1 MKWVRLSIKIS
12 FGNGHVNWH
21 SSFEASPWLQILPQ
35 LFSEVLTPPSLLN
48 SLQISRN
55 LPSMHHHN
63 IKSKE
68 TSNRYHKN
76 TQNQRH
82 TLNHETQTRLTT
94 RNLLTPWIQTHHW
107 LLCCRILREPSCDI
121 TVKIFILLLKNSSSQ
136 HQRHEE
142 THWFL
147 ERLLV
152 PQIQHKFFQ
161 HKKAL
166 TE

>member
-1 MKWVRLSIKIS
+1 MRWVCLSIKIS

-21 SSFEASPWLQILPQ
+21 SSFEASPRLQIL
-35 LFSEVLTPPSLLN
+35 LELLSKVLTPPSLLN

-63 IKSKE
+63 IKRKE
-68 TSNRYHKN
+68 TSSRLNKN

-82 TLNHETQTRLTT
+82 TPNHEAQTRRTT
-94 RNLLTPWIQTHHW
+94 RNLFTPLIQTHHW
-107 LLCCRILREPSCDI
+107 LLCRRIWREPSCDI
-121 TVKIFILLLKNSSSQ
+121 TVKIFILLLKNSPSQ

-142 THWFL
+142 AHWFL

-152 PQIQHKFFQ
+152 PQIQHNFFQ
-161 HKKAL
+161 HKKTL